1 MKKSTSIILGIL
13 VGLNALKIV
22 LYLVFIA
29 LLIVFAP
36 SSGTPGWLLG
46 VAFVLLIGAAIVMIP
61 YVIVLIVSLVQ
72 YFIGI
77 KKKKIGSLKISAV
90 LSAVG
95 SYLAAIF
102 IVGLFGEAFANSP
115 EIIYLHMVVGY
126 FIAEGVLA
134 TVAYFRLK
142 KYAKKGNG
150 DYVSR

>member
-77 KKKKIGSLKISAV
+77 KKKKIGSLKISVV

-115 EIIYLHMVVGY
+115 EIIYLYMVVGY
-126 FIAEGVLA
+126 FMIEGVLA

-142 KYAKKGNG
+142 NDAKKGNG

>member
-13 VGLNALKIV
+13 AGLNALKIV

-72 YFIGI
+72 YFKGI

-115 EIIYLHMVVGY
+115 EIIYLYMVVGY
-126 FIAEGVLA
+126 FMIEGVLA

-142 KYAKKGNG
+142 NDAKKGNG